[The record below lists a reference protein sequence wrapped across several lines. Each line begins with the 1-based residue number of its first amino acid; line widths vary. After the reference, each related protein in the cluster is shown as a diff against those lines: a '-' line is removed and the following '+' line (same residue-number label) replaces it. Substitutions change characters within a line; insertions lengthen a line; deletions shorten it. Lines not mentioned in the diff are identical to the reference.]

1 MNRPEMRELLAFV
14 DVARQLNFTRAA
26 ATLGVSGA
34 TFSQT
39 LPGLEEKI
47 GVRLLTRATRSV
59 SLTDA
64 GLEFLASLEPI
75 LEGLNTAV
83 DGVVASNYFAP
94 CLPPQLRRL
103 PTRACGTIGERGGCE
118 RAHARRACRPV
129 FRSRKGDR
137 E

>member
-1 MNRPEMRELLAFV
+1 MRELLAFV

-83 DGVVASNYFAP
+83 DG
-94 CLPPQLRRL
+94 
-103 PTRACGTIGERGGCE
+103 
-118 RAHARRACRPV
+118 
-129 FRSRKGDR
+129 
-137 E
+137 